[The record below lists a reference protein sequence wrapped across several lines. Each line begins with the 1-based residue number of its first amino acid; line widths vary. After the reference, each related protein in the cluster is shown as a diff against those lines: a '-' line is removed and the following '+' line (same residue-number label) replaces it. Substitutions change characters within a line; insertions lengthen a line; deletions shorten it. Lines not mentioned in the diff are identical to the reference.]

1 MDVCTCK
8 LLLPITFFCHL
19 CLGVIVHCGY
29 GYGQEQLQKYRMLI
43 TQFVGYFFGVF
54 EGVISWVRSA
64 VRDDD
69 PVVVLQ
75 YI

>member
-1 MDVCTCK
+1 MFIHASSTPYDTS
-8 LLLPITFFCHL
+8 FGHL
-19 CLGVIVHCGY
+19 DLGVIVHCGY
-29 GYGQEQLQKYRMLI
+29 GYGQGQLQKYRMLI

-54 EGVISWVRSA
+54 KSVISWVRSA
-64 VRDDD
+64 VSNDN